1 MKDEPLI
8 SVIVPVYNVELY
20 LKRCVESITTQS
32 YKNLEI
38 ILVDDGSTDGSAII
52 CDELSQQDD
61 RIRVFH
67 QANKG
72 LSGAR
77 NKGLD
82 EMRGDWVLFVD
93 SDDYI
98 SPDCVEVLYGLIDD
112 NVPIASGNWLRTDNP
127 NLNFSMIQKSKEST
141 IITGRQAMEI
151 IYGCGPRLFS
161 IVAWGKLFSKTCF
174 QELRFR
180 EGIIHEDEELMWK
193 LLYRCKQV
201 AVTQKV
207 VYAYVMSANSIMR
220 SDFSRRRLIYLDIL
234 AEREEFY
241 RQAGETLLWE
251 LTQKTRCYI
260 LFQLSVQ
267 SRKGKSKDRQL
278 SRKLRREFNALYPSV
293 VRMASVDNKSKCVL
307 WLMRFFP
314 MAYSVLKR

>member
-1 MKDEPLI
+1 MQEKPLV
-8 SVIVPVYNVELY
+8 SVIVPVYNVKAY
-20 LKRCVESITTQS
+20 LKRCVYSIIAQS

-38 ILVDDGSTDGSAII
+38 LLIDDGSTDESGPL
-52 CDELSQQDD
+52 CDELSQLDD

-98 SPDCVEVLYGLIDD
+98 SPDCIEVLYGLAGEGVEI
-112 NVPIASGNWLRTDNP
+112 VSGSLIRTDRQD
-127 NLNFSMIQKSKEST
+127 LDFQKYDRSEKALVIS
-141 IITGRQAMEI
+141 GRQAMAS
-151 IYGCGPRLFS
+151 IYGYGPGYLS
-161 IVAWGKLFSKTCF
+161 IVACAKLIARNCF

-201 AVTQKV
+201 AVTQKA

-251 LTQKTRCYI
+251 LTRKTRCYI

-278 SRKLRREFNALYPSV
+278 SRGLRREFNALYPSV